1 MRDESTDG
9 AGTVWGVSTDVVIFS
24 VRDEALTVRL
34 VRRPDEPFAGCW
46 ALPGGL
52 LGEGED
58 PDDGATRVLREK
70 TGMEGVYLE
79 QLYTFGR
86 PDRDPRGRVVT
97 VGYFALVPWTEI
109 GGERDEPDGGWHPV
123 DILPGLAFDHAEI
136 VAMARRRL
144 AAKLE
149 YSTIA
154 LQLMP
159 ERFTLSHLQSVYE
172 IIRGE
177 PLDKRNFRKRVR
189 AMECI
194 EPTEATYR
202 AGSHRPA
209 RLYRRKTPGRV
220 EIIK

>member
-24 VRDEALTVRL
+24 VREEALTVRL
-34 VRRPDEPFAGCW
+34 VRRPDVPFAGSW

-52 LGEGED
+52 LGERED

-97 VGYFALVPWTEI
+97 VGYFALVPWTAIE
-109 GGERDEPDGGWHPV
+109 GERDEPDGGWHPV
-123 DILPGLAFDHAEI
+123 DGLPALAFDHAEI
-136 VAMARRRL
+136 VSMARRRL